1 MVMTMANTTINIGDI
16 GRLSATIESY
26 LKEYEKDV
34 TFATQQSIDEVS
46 KEAVN
51 KLKKNSPRGKSGRY
65 GKGWAVKK
73 GTMKRA
79 QYDSTIYNK
88 TAPGLAHLLENK
100 HRIVDRN
107 RQSHGVTNPASGKGG
122 QVHIL
127 PVDEWVE
134 QELPRRISQKI
145 N

>member
-1 MVMTMANTTINIGDI
+1 MVITMANTTINIGDI
-16 GRLSATIESY
+16 GRLSTTIESY

-34 TFATQQSIDEVS
+34 TLATQKSIDEVS
-46 KEAVN
+46 KEAAN

-73 GTMKRA
+73 GTMSRA
-79 QYDSTIYNK
+79 KYDSIIYNK
-88 TAPGLAHLLENK
+88 SVPGLAHLLENP
-100 HRIVDRN
+100 HRVVDRTGK
-107 RQSHGVTNPASGKGG
+107 QHGMSKPR
-122 QVHIL
+122 VHIK